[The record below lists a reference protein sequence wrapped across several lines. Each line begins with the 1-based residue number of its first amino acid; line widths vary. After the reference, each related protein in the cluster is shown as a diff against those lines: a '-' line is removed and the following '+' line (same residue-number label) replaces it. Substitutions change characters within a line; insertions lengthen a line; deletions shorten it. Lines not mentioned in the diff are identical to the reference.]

1 MYTKLATFA
10 LALSLALGCAHQ
22 AATTTGTGSAAA
34 PVIVPL
40 ERHFTNAYLVIGE
53 RVVVVDTGNP
63 GNERHILDA
72 LAARGLSREDV
83 SLVVVTHGHADHT
96 GSARA
101 LHEAL
106 GAPVAMGA
114 ADLPMAARGHNDEL
128 HPTGA
133 PGRRLRRLIRPDY
146 PALVPDVRIEAPV
159 DLRPYGVAGTLV
171 PTGGHTGGSVAV
183 VLESGDALVGD
194 LVRGRFAARSRPTEH
209 YFHDDVPGAHAA
221 LRALLRS
228 PVTRVH
234 PGHGHALEAASVRA
248 WLDEVDPVPAASA
261 ATRDPAM

>member
-1 MYTKLATFA
+1 MYTTFTTLGLS
-10 LALSLALGCAHQ
+10 LALSLSLGCAHQ
-22 AATTTGTGSAAA
+22 AATASAAS

-40 ERHFTNAYLVIGE
+40 EHRFTNAYLVIGE

-63 GNERHILDA
+63 GNDRRILAA
-72 LAARGLSREDV
+72 LAEAGRSPADV
-83 SLVVVTHGHADHT
+83 SLVVVTHGHADHA
-96 GSARA
+96 GAARA
-101 LHEAL
+101 LHERL

-114 ADLPMAARGHNDEL
+114 ADRPMAARGHNDEL
-128 HPTGA
+128 HPTGG
-133 PGRRLRRLIRPDY
+133 PGRRLLRFIRPDY
-146 PALVPDVRIEAPV
+146 PALAPDVLVDAPV

-221 LRALLRS
+221 LRTLLRA

-234 PGHGHALEAASVRA
+234 PGHGHALEAADVRA
-248 WLDEVDPVPAASA
+248 WLDDVDPAPATA
-261 ATRDPAM
+261 RGPAM

>member
-1 MYTKLATFA
+1 MYTKIAT
-10 LALSLALGCAHQ
+10 LVLSLSLALGCAHSPP
-22 AATTTGTGSAAA
+22 AGTAAA
-34 PVIVPL
+34 PAIVPL

-53 RVVVVDTGNP
+53 RVIVVDTGNP
-63 GNERHILDA
+63 GNERHILAA
-72 LAARGLSREDV
+72 LDERGLSRDDV
-83 SLVVVTHGHADHT
+83 SLVVVTHGHADHA

-114 ADLPMAARGHNDEL
+114 GDLPMAARGHNDEL
-128 HPTGA
+128 HPTGG
-133 PGRRLRRLIRPDY
+133 PGRRLRPLIRPDY
-146 PALVPDVRIEAPV
+146 PALAPDVVVEAPV
-159 DLRPYGVAGTLV
+159 DLRPYGVAGTLFA
-171 PTGGHTGGSVAV
+171 TGGHTGGSVV
-183 VLESGDALVGD
+183 VLLESGDALVGD

-234 PGHGHALEAASVRA
+234 PGHGHTLDAADVRA
-248 WLDEVDPVPAASA
+248 WLDEADPAPPAAA
-261 ATRDPAM
+261 AARPAM